1 MAAMTR
7 TLFGTD
13 GVRGEAGR
21 YPMSAEFA
29 FRLGRAATARLHET
43 LGRSPRLVL
52 GMDTRISG
60 AMLGHAFTAGATS
73 RGARVTWT
81 GVMPTPG
88 VSYLVRRLEADAGVV
103 ISASHNPYTDN
114 GIKIFGADGR
124 KLADAEEAQI
134 ERWLDAGDEAWP
146 DVTGDGIGGADRYRR
161 DEGSY
166 RDFLLSH
173 APFLDGLRVGL
184 DCANGA
190 ASLLAPEVFRRIGA
204 RLDVVHAAPDGRN
217 INVDCG
223 STHPGTI
230 ASHVAGHGLDVGVAF
245 DGDADRA
252 QLVDRKGR
260 LVTGD
265 HVLAI
270 VARVRGDREVVA
282 TVMTNLGVERWMA
295 EHGIELHRTRV
306 GDRYVQQ
313 ELHDRGLRLGGEQ
326 SGHVLFLD
334 KAPTGD
340 GILTALQ
347 LLAAVRASGR
357 PLEAWM
363 DEIPSYPQVLRNV
376 RVPREAK
383 DALVEDGRVRT
394 AVAEAE
400 ARFGEEGRVHLR
412 PSGTEPLMRV
422 MVEGRDEAAI
432 EEAATRLATTIEE
445 AAATLA
451 ADAARA

>member
-1 MAAMTR
+1 MPAMTR

-21 YPMSAEFA
+21 HPMSAEFA
-29 FRLGRAATARLHET
+29 FRLGRATTARLHDT
-43 LGRSPRLVL
+43 LERPPRVII
-52 GMDTRISG
+52 GIDTRLSG
-60 AMLGHAFTAGATS
+60 SMLAHAFTAGATS
-73 RGARVTWT
+73 RGAWVTWT

-88 VSYLVRRLEADAGVV
+88 VSYLTRTLGADAGVV
-103 ISASHNPYTDN
+103 VSASHNPYTDN

-124 KLADAEEAQI
+124 KLADRDEAEI
-134 ERWLDAGDEAWP
+134 ERWLAAGDEAFP
-146 DVTGDGIGGADRYRR
+146 PRVGEDIGGSDRYRR

-173 APFLDGLRVGL
+173 APFLDGMRVGL

-190 ASLLAPEVFRRIGA
+190 ASDLAPEVFRLIGA
-204 RLDVVHAAPDGRN
+204 RVDPIHTKPDGRN
-217 INVDCG
+217 INVECG
-223 STHPGTI
+223 STHPETI
-230 ASHVAGHGLDVGVAF
+230 RRLVLDHGLDVGVTF

-252 QLVDRKGR
+252 QLVDRRGR

-265 HVLAI
+265 HILAI

-282 TVMTNLGVERWMA
+282 TLMSNLGVERWLA
-295 EHGIELHRTRV
+295 QHDIVLHRTAV

-313 ELHDRGLRLGGEQ
+313 ELQARGLRLGGEQ

-340 GILTALQ
+340 GILSALQ

-357 PLEAWM
+357 PLETWM

-376 RVPREAK
+376 PVPHDQK
-383 DALVEDGRVRT
+383 DALVQHEVVVA
-394 AVAEAE
+394 AVDAAGLEL
-400 ARFGEEGRVHLR
+400 GDEGRVSLR
-412 PSGTEPLMRV
+412 PSGTEPLVRV

-432 EEAATRLATTIEE
+432 GALAGRLVEVVAE
-445 AAATLA
+445 
-451 ADAARA
+451 AARAPQT